1 MEKFDEI
8 TQAKIASLGV
18 QSLADRPNASSQYG
32 VGGLTAFQLKGA
44 FDKLAIFLA
53 ERINL
58 IQSVL
63 ASEKACEYILI
74 KREDGKEITLSDFF
88 VSILDGE
95 LAKFFKLHPNF
106 TSNDLMSIQEII
118 NSKAIEIA
126 NLASDIRTVK
136 DDYINSEALKEKL
149 AGYIK
154 SERLEKE
161 LGYVGYSLSLR
172 YDAGTSEYVLSLNN
186 VDSSK
191 QLSIVRFKT
200 SSGSG
205 SGTVDK
211 ELSLDSENPVQNKVI
226 AARIN
231 DIEASINGVAE
242 ELHLINEGGIE

>member
-44 FDKLAIFLA
+44 FDQLAIFLA
-53 ERINL
+53 QRINL

-95 LAKFFKLHPNF
+95 LANFFKLHPNL

-136 DDYINSEALKEKL
+136 SDLETVEGDYINSKALEGKL
-149 AGYIK
+149 TNLK
-154 SERLEKE
+154 SE
-161 LGYVGYSLSLR
+161 VGCKLRSYYNENSGEITLYLDNDRDYSLS
-172 YDAGTSEYVLSLNN
+172 AVVLP
-186 VDSSK
+186 
-191 QLSIVRFKT
+191 KT

-242 ELHLINEGGIE
+242 ELQMINEGGIE